1 MFGMNFWA
9 ASHTLELSHELK
21 FAMSCC
27 RQLQNQTRLEFGIT
41 SAKKLPYLT
50 SALSSCDFYLCNNET
65 SFSSNIWFGIF
76 G

>member
-1 MFGMNFWA
+1 M
-9 ASHTLELSHELK
+9 K
-21 FAMSCC
+21 

-65 SFSSNIWFGIF
+65 SFSSNIWFEIF